1 MFNPAN
7 QTHFSLTIDGFEHD
21 FQVLAFT
28 GQEAISRPYF
38 FSVELVSERSD
49 LDLKSLSDKPA
60 FLAFDTQGSGIHGRI
75 YHIAQGR
82 GDQRLTRYSL
92 ALVPHLSYLRHRI
105 NQRIYQQFSVPKIVA
120 LILEEHGILG
130 DAYRFHL
137 GSTYP
142 EREYCVQ
149 YDESDLHFI
158 QRLCEEEGI
167 HYHFQHSAQGHA
179 LVFGDDQ
186 TVFPKIGQPTAYRQE
201 SDLVADEPLIKCFNL
216 RLGPLTSRISHR
228 DHDFEQPRLLLGS
241 ASHLERN
248 ERREDDLERFIGR
261 EHGKQIGLRTLER
274 RHAAYRQA
282 EGQGNQTRLASGHV
296 LEISGHPRQEWNDLW
311 LLTQVIHEGRQPQV
325 GNENISSDHTDDNDD
340 FHQGY
345 RNRFMVLPGDVFYR
359 PPLAHKRPRGPGNQ
373 TAVVTALA
381 DEEIQCDQF
390 GRIKVKFPW
399 DHEGRFDDKSS
410 CWLGVPSSW
419 SGDIAPPRMG
429 MEVSVTFLESYPD
442 QPLISGCLS
451 S

>member
-1 MFNPAN
+1 MFNPAH

-38 FSVELVSERSD
+38 FNVELVSERAD
-49 LDLKSLSDKPA
+49 LDLESLSDKPV
-60 FLAFDTQGSGIHGRI
+60 FLAFDTKGSGIHGRI
-75 YHIAQGR
+75 YHIAQSGA
-82 GDQRLTRYSL
+82 DQRLTRYSL

-167 HYHFQHSAQGHA
+167 HYHFQHSTQGHA

-186 TVFPKIGQPTAYRQE
+186 TVFPKIGQATAYRQE
-201 SDLVADEPLIKCFNL
+201 SDLVADEPLIKRLNL
-216 RLGPLTSRISHR
+216 RLGTLTSHSHR
-228 DHDFEQPRLLLGS
+228 DHDFEQPRLLLES
-241 ASHLERN
+241 ASRLERN
-248 ERREDDLERFIGR
+248 ERHQDDLERFIGR
-261 EHGKQIGLRTLER
+261 EHGKQISLRTLER

-282 EGQGNQTRLASGHV
+282 EGQGNQTRLVSGHV

-311 LLTQVIHEGRQPQV
+311 LLTQVIHEGKQPQV
-325 GNENISSDHTDDNDD
+325 LNENITSGNPDNKDN

-345 RNRFMVLPGDVFYR
+345 RNRFMVLPWDVFYR
-359 PPLAHKRPRGPGNQ
+359 PPLAHKKPQVSGNH
-373 TAVVTALA
+373 TAVVTALEG
-381 DEEIQCDQF
+381 EEIQGDQL
-390 GRIKVKFPW
+390 GRVKVKFHW
-399 DHEGRFDDKSS
+399 DREGRFDDKSS
-410 CWLGVPSSW
+410 CWLEVSPSRRC
-419 SGDIAPPRMG
+419 DIAPPRMG
-429 MEVSVTFLESYPD
+429 MEVMVTFLESDPD
-442 QPLISGCLS
+442 QPLISACLS